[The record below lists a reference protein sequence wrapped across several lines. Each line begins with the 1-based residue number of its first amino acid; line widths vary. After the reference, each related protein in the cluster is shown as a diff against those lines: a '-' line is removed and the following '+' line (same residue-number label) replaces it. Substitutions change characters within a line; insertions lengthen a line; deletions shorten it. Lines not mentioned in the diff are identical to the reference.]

1 MGILNDLLGRVKTF
15 NEGLTGGTYIA
26 EIIER
31 NDWQIIGWNADDQLY
46 DKGITATGVSIWDY
60 APYSPV
66 TIQYKQEEG
75 QPYDRVTLRDTGEFH
90 QSFYLQID
98 NEKFAFDAEDWKTR
112 ELLRQYGDEI
122 MGLTDYNIQRLE
134 DEILLP
140 ELMRTAVKTLF

>member
-140 ELMRTAVKTLF
+140 ELMKTAVKTLF

>member
-31 NDWQIIGWNADDQLY
+31 YDWQIIGWNADDQLY
-46 DKGITATGVSIWDY
+46 DKGITATGISIWDY

-66 TIQYKQEEG
+66 TIQYKKEEG

-90 QSFYLQID
+90 HSFFLQID
-98 NEKFAFDAEDWKTR
+98 NEKFTFDAEDWKTR
-112 ELLRQYGDEI
+112 DLTRYYGDEI
-122 MGLTDYNIQRLE
+122 MGLTDYNIERLE
-134 DEILLP
+134 KEILLP
-140 ELMRTAVKTLF
+140 ELMETAQKTLF

>member
-98 NEKFAFDAEDWKTR
+98 NEKFTFDAEDWKTR
-112 ELLRQYGDEI
+112 DLLRLYGDEI

-140 ELMRTAVKTLF
+140 ELMKTAVKTLF

>member
-75 QPYDRVTLRDTGEFH
+75 QPYDRVTLRDTGDFH
-90 QSFYLQID
+90 NSFYLQID

-112 ELLRQYGDEI
+112 DLLRLYGDEI

-140 ELMRTAVKTLF
+140 ELMKTAVKTLF

>member
-31 NDWQIIGWNADDQLY
+31 NDWEIIGWNADDQLY

-90 QSFYLQID
+90 HSFYLQID
-98 NEKFAFDAEDWKTR
+98 NEKFTFDAEDWKTR
-112 ELLRQYGDEI
+112 DLLRLYGDEI

-140 ELMRTAVKTLF
+140 ELMKTAVKTLF

>member
-90 QSFYLQID
+90 HSFYLQID

-140 ELMRTAVKTLF
+140 ELMKTAVKTLF

>member
-31 NDWQIIGWNADDQLY
+31 NDWQIIAWNTYDQLY

-60 APYSPV
+60 APYSPI
-66 TIQYKQEEG
+66 TIQYKKEMG
-75 QPYDRVTLRDTGEFH
+75 QPYDRVTLRDTGEFY

-112 ELLRQYGDEI
+112 DLLRLYGDEI
-122 MGLTDYNIQRLE
+122 MGLTDSNIQRLE
-134 DEILLP
+134 GEILLP
-140 ELMRTAVKTLF
+140 ELMERAVKTLF

>member
-66 TIQYKQEEG
+66 TIQYKEEAG

-90 QSFYLQID
+90 HSFYLQID
-98 NEKFAFDAEDWKTR
+98 NEKFTFDAEDWKTR
-112 ELLRQYGDEI
+112 DLLRLYGDEI

-140 ELMRTAVKTLF
+140 ELMKTAVKTLF

>member
-31 NDWQIIGWNADDQLY
+31 NDWQIIAWNTYDQLY
-46 DKGITATGVSIWDY
+46 DKGITATGISIWDY
-60 APYSPV
+60 APYSPI
-66 TIQYKQEEG
+66 TIQYKQEMG
-75 QPYDRVTLRDTGEFH
+75 QPYDRVTLRDTGEFY

-112 ELLRQYGDEI
+112 DLLRLYGDEI
-122 MGLTDYNIQRLE
+122 MGLTDSNIQRLE

-140 ELMRTAVKTLF
+140 ELMETAVKTLF